1 MNGSPRIGVLGG
13 SFDPIH
19 LGHLII
25 AEEAATRLG
34 LDSVVFVPAYNQW
47 RKVEAGV
54 AEAEHRLAMTRLA
67 VEDNAQFSVS
77 PVDIQR
83 KGPTYSVDTL
93 RDVGAEAPVDA
104 ELYFL
109 LGADALQDLPHWNEP
124 RRLSEMA
131 RFGVFSR
138 EATPLDWAE
147 LERLIPGLRE
157 RTTLLDIPLIGISSS
172 EVRKRVAAGES
183 IRYWVPDKVAAYIQ
197 QHDLYKEASG

>member
-67 VEDNAQFSVS
+67 VEDNARFSAS
-77 PVDIQR
+77 PVDIR
-83 KGPTYSVDTL
+83 REGPTYSVDTL

-104 ELYFL
+104 ELYFFARSGRAPGPTAL
-109 LGADALQDLPHWNEP
+109 EGTAAAVGNGPLRRVLPRGYTAGLGGA
-124 RRLSEMA
+124 
-131 RFGVFSR
+131 
-138 EATPLDWAE
+138 
-147 LERLIPGLRE
+147 
-157 RTTLLDIPLIGISSS
+157 
-172 EVRKRVAAGES
+172 
-183 IRYWVPDKVAAYIQ
+183 
-197 QHDLYKEASG
+197 